1 MAVRIEDAGFEIR
14 DMIAWV
20 YWSWFPKSLN
30 VGKSI
35 NSIET
40 KEWSNIWKALDIVSE
55 KDILQVWKNNS
66 SNVSIVETQSLKN
79 QIIAGQDMP
88 REISVQANVAEE
100 NNQENWN
107 LIVDFVVKNLQEAQ
121 ALLPETNTVLMNVD
135 AEIKQKQDLAKF
147 VEQSLQN
154 LNHKYLNI
162 SIAEWNANEL
172 QKEKTSEIIKVEE
185 ALMTLRG
192 NKKYWNNEVINALC
206 VALTE
211 NLKLT
216 ILNQSKTF
224 QSLDTKSQIECVS
237 AINVTIT
244 EYTAECLISSTV
256 DIAKKIAI
264 DKLQGNEREVTRVRT
279 DGNKGGGA
287 NTYDDDSYVWD
298 KPFEETKWTSERE
311 WRWTALK
318 PALEPITVARKPLDK
333 GLTVAENCLKW
344 GVGGINIDESRVGT
358 EDELK
363 TQKAKGSNGGEA
375 YGDYNLNATYTP
387 STLGRFPANLIHD
400 NSEEVREC
408 FPDTNP
414 SRKAMRGARPKS
426 PAMVGD
432 RNYVEM
438 SDEPRGI
445 DDNGG
450 NASRF
455 FKSIIYQAKASKS
468 ERNMWCEELP
478 LGDPPASA
486 RSKPAVGRENAL
498 GNPRANNHPTVKPI
512 ALMEYLV
519 KLVSKEWGIVL
530 DPFAWSGSTLIA
542 CKRID
547 RQYIGIEMTEEY
559 IPIIEARLNAVV
571 KEEPEEDLQ
580 PSLF

>member
-20 YWSWFPKSLN
+20 YGSGFPKSLN

-256 DIAKKIAI
+256 DIAKKIAV
-264 DKLQGNEREVTRVRT
+264 DKLQGNEREIIGTKRC
-279 DGNKGGGA
+279 GIA
-287 NTYDDDSYVWD
+287 ES
-298 KPFEETKWTSERE
+298 PFWSCAEELKHIPETKGDSEWE
-311 WRWTALK
+311 GWGTALK
-318 PALEPITVARKPLDK
+318 PALEPITVARKPLAEK
-333 GLTVAENCLKW
+333 TVAENVLKW
-344 GVGGINIDESRVGT
+344 WTGGINIDDSRVFRNKDDKSCWSEAPGKASGFAPG
-358 EDELK
+358 DEGK
-363 TQKAKGSNGGEA
+363 MDYSKPREQKDDNE
-375 YGDYNLNATYTP
+375 
-387 STLGRFPANLIHD
+387 LGRFPANLIHD
-400 NSEEVREC
+400 GSDEVVEL
-408 FPDTNP
+408 FPDT
-414 SRKAMRGARPKS
+414 KS
-426 PAMVGD
+426 GVVKNTTNNFNGSNNVNIGWGMLSPDNSYGD
-432 RNYVEM
+432 T
-438 SDEPRGI
+438 
-445 DDNGG
+445 G

-455 FKSIIYQAKASKS
+455 FYCAKASKS
-468 ERNMWCEELP
+468 ERNMWCEDLEEKETKRY
-478 LGDPPASA
+478 GDFEGTPEHAP
-486 RSKPAVGRENAL
+486 KLNVKNT
-498 GNPRANNHPTVKPI
+498 NNHPTVKPI
-512 ALMEYLV
+512 KLMGYLV
-519 KLVSKEWGIVL
+519 KLVTREWALVL
-530 DPFAWSGSTLIA
+530 DPFAGSGSTLVA
-542 CKRID
+542 CKTLGRK
-547 RQYIGIEMTEEY
+547 YIWCEREKDY
-559 IPIIEARLNAVV
+559 IPIINSRLNSTI
-571 KEEPEEDLQ
+571 PDLFH
-580 PSLF
+580 S